1 MFICGVWPDTSEGSG
16 VGATLISGAG
26 VIVSGSVG
34 GDVGTTLGSELGM
47 VGGRRDLGGAVAQR
61 RIWATCMNA
70 FLIVE
75 PKVSGKF
82 SLFLIAGYSTYFRL
96 FV

>member
-1 MFICGVWPDTSEGSG
+1 MSRGSG

-34 GDVGTTLGSELGM
+34 GDVGTTLGSESEM
-47 VGGRRDLGGAVAQR
+47 VGVRRDLGGVFTWHK
-61 RIWATCMNA
+61 IWATWMNA

-75 PKVSGKF
+75 PKVSSECFLLLFKDTQHIVS
-82 SLFLIAGYSTYFRL
+82 SLSEVVI
-96 FV
+96 